1 MANSYGT
8 DNLVLQG
15 TTGSLQDADGNVLL
29 GTDSTGGSAI
39 LSGPA
44 LIRETYYGVANGD
57 FSLPSNETGTASFIS
72 DDNPLPYF
80 THARLASSSA
90 GTVGFQS
97 IEDSTTPSGYKL
109 RAVASAGATTGGTAT
124 LSRKFFLGNNAGR
137 DTSLLITTSLVLG
150 TATANTSL
158 RKLGIKGVFYGSDG
172 TTSVGTAVNVNEGYD
187 VWLGYFGAGTFTYPS
202 EPIAYLPPSSAAYL
216 EVSLTNASIGSVA
229 TEKFIDLLDFSVYR
243 NPPAFV
249 AYGVNDTTQRV
260 FLDASSLVAGTS
272 NPGAATASFT
282 FEMGTAVFDGGTLKD
297 DVQLYGGTVGFASSG
312 VPSAAVSRDA
322 DKSALKITG
331 PLYQSSMTTAGYDRG
346 GSSDSTTITTAGTY
360 YALTNAEVSFTP
372 AYVGQ
377 RFLITLTGY
386 GSLNTTVIQYLFV
399 RSNIVDSSNVN
410 IVDLG
415 FSRADN
421 FGTSG
426 RGATV
431 AFTKVWTADAAA
443 ARKYKLYGTVQTTNG
458 LTLSLAYT
466 QMSVVPLG

>member
-1 MANSYGT
+1 MANNYGT
-8 DNLVLQG
+8 DSLVLQG
-15 TTGSLQDADGNVLL
+15 AIGNLQDADGNVLL
-29 GTDSTGGSAI
+29 GTDSTGGSAV

-72 DDNPLPYF
+72 DDNPLPYW
-80 THARLASSSA
+80 THTRVASSSA

-109 RAVASAGATTGGTAT
+109 RAVATAGATTGGTAT
-124 LSRKFFLGNNAGR
+124 LSRKFFLGNNGGR
-137 DTSLLITTSLVLG
+137 DSALLITNSLVLG
-150 TATANTSL
+150 TANSSPNRTF
-158 RKLGIKGVFYGSDG
+158 GIRGVFYGADG
-172 TTSVGTAVNVNEGYD
+172 TTAVGTAINITASYD
-187 VWLGYFGAGTFTYPS
+187 DWLTLGVGTVTYPS
-202 EPIAYLPPSSAAYL
+202 EPVAYLPPSSAAYL

-249 AYGVNDTTQRV
+249 AYGINDTTQRV

-272 NPGAATASFT
+272 NPGAATAVFT
-282 FEMGTAVFDGGTLKD
+282 FEMGTAIFEGGSLKD
-297 DVQLYGGTVGFASSG
+297 DVRIYDGTVGFAASG
-312 VPSAAVSRDA
+312 TPSVALSRDS
-322 DKSALKITG
+322 DKSALKVTG
-331 PLYQSSMTTAGYDRG
+331 PLYQSSMTTAGYDKG
-346 GSSDSTTITTAGTY
+346 GSSDTTTITTAGTY

-372 AYVGQ
+372 AYIGQ

-386 GSLNTTVIQYLFV
+386 VSLNTTVIQYAFV

-458 LTLSLAYT
+458 LVLSLAYT